1 MVDVL
6 LATYNGEGYI
16 SELLDSLVCQ
26 TYQDFRL
33 IVRDDNSI
41 DRTIDIVKSYQNQLK
56 IEIVHDG
63 DTAGGAKNNFFQLLK
78 YASSDFV
85 FFADQDDVWLPNKIE
100 ISLHEI
106 WRYEQS
112 IPLLV
117 HTDLEVVDNTLHQL
131 NPSLMH
137 LQKLNPA
144 YCTLNRLIAQN
155 NVTGCTMLINKALVE
170 QFRNADDSIMHD
182 WWLALIAAAFGKV
195 IFLPLATVKYRQ
207 HTQNEVGAKD
217 VKSAEYFK
225 SKINNTQGI
234 HESIKMTYKQAQA
247 FLKTFRDGLDNQQAE
262 MLNAFCAL
270 EQYGKCKRFLTLNRY
285 QLFKS
290 GLYRKIGQIIYG

>member
-78 YASSDFV
+78 HASSEFV

-225 SKINNTQGI
+225 SKMNNTQGI
-234 HESIKMTYKQAQA
+234 CESIKMTYKQAQA

-270 EQYGKCKRFLTLNRY
+270 EQYGKFKRFLTLNRY